1 MLHVLLTILPSL
13 KGYLYCFFF
22 CLDSRDLF
30 LGVGLDHLTV
40 IVNGKCYDAALR
52 IMANVTPMFFGCP
65 EKLTQEAR

>member
-1 MLHVLLTILPSL
+1 MFTYCDYYLNSRYNYIIL
-13 KGYLYCFFF
+13 Y

-40 IVNGKCYDAALR
+40 IVNEKCFDAALR
-52 IMANVTPMFFGCP
+52 IVANVTPMFFGCP

>member
-1 MLHVLLTILPSL
+1 MYCNYFIFTQSITIIVL
-13 KGYLYCFFF
+13 Y

-40 IVNGKCYDAALR
+40 IVNEKCFDAALR
-52 IMANVTPMFFGCP
+52 IVANVTPMFFGCP

>member
-1 MLHVLLTILPSL
+1 MLTILPSL
-13 KGYLYCFFF
+13 KGYLYCFF

-40 IVNGKCYDAALR
+40 IVNEKCYGAALR
-52 IMANVTPMFFGCP
+52 IMGNVTPIFFGCP